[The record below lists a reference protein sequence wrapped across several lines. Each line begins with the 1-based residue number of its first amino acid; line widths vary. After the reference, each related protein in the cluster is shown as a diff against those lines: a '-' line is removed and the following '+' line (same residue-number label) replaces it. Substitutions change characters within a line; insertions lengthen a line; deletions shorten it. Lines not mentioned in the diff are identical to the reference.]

1 MDDQKQDW
9 DRAYKR
15 TFQWM
20 IKNKIEIEFIKD
32 CISGWTIMNRS
43 NRRVSIKK
51 IITVVMLLWS
61 FLYNFYDEYIKGDW
75 KINIFWNQKNAI
87 ANRYILVYDTLEIY
101 GNDKMIW

>member
-1 MDDQKQDW
+1 
-9 DRAYKR
+9 
-15 TFQWM
+15 
-20 IKNKIEIEFIKD
+20 
-32 CISGWTIMNRS
+32 
-43 NRRVSIKK
+43 
-51 IITVVMLLWS
+51 MLLWS